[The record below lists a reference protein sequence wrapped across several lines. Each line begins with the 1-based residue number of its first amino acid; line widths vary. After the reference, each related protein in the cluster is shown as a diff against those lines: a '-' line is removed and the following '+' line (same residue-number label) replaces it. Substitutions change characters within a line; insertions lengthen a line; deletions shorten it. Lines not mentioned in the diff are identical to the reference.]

1 LQPADAGEAGM
12 GRARHAGLDFER
24 ALRGRLVDMDRG
36 GSRFQEHR
44 ERLVARI
51 AGLQRDLAAIDVKIE
66 IYRQMELDCDEVTTV
81 G

>member
-1 LQPADAGEAGM
+1 ML
-12 GRARHAGLDFER
+12 GLDFER

-36 GSRFQEHR
+36 GSRFQKHR
-44 ERLVARI
+44 EHLVARI

-66 IYRQMELDCDEVTTV
+66 IYRQMELDCDEVTTI

>member
-1 LQPADAGEAGM
+1 
-12 GRARHAGLDFER
+12 
-24 ALRGRLVDMDRG
+24 MDRG